1 MAEAGVFG
9 KRDQQSGAMASPF
22 VGTPLGL
29 GQCFDRGAVRSICL
43 DDTYPAERPAQ
54 IRTPHPA
61 PADPC
66 RETLSDSER
75 RTITA
80 VGQVLS
86 MSRHRGI
93 VPPATGS
100 PSACPHASSAYPP
113 NPLKPL
119 LINQVGTIGS
129 PGWVPEG
136 LINSGWAIRCSAA
149 APDPPQE
156 R

>member
-43 DDTYPAERPAQ
+43 DDTYPAERSAQ
-54 IRTPHPA
+54 VRTSHPA

-75 RTITA
+75 GTITA

-93 VPPATGS
+93 VPAGHWFAVGLSPRVIGLSTEPAKT
-100 PSACPHASSAYPP
+100 PVD
-113 NPLKPL
+113 
-119 LINQVGTIGS
+119 Q
-129 PGWVPEG
+129 PGWHHWIAGMGTGGVDQQRLG
-136 LINSGWAIRCSAA
+136 DSVLGSG
-149 APDPPQE
+149 P
-156 R
+156 

>member
-1 MAEAGVFG
+1 MSAREARPTELCNGESI
-9 KRDQQSGAMASPF
+9 RRN
-22 VGTPLGL
+22 PLGL

-61 PADPC
+61 PADPY

-93 VPPATGS
+93 VP
-100 PSACPHASSAYPP
+100 ASHWFA
-113 NPLKPL
+113 
-119 LINQVGTIGS
+119 VG
-129 PGWVPEG
+129 
-136 LINSGWAIRCSAA
+136 
-149 APDPPQE
+149 
-156 R
+156 